1 MKTWLQLITALACTS
16 LVACASGSSSTHP
29 GRAGDPRAQEKV
41 TPGDST
47 AAVGGAGT
55 AGGEVRLE
63 RVTFPSEGETLV
75 GVVYL
80 PAGMK
85 PGEKLPLVIVAGSWT
100 TVKEQMAGL
109 YAQRLAEAGIPAM
122 TFDFRFFGESGG
134 QPRQY
139 ESPEKKIQDIQNAVR
154 FARTLPFVDSK
165 RLGGLGVC
173 ASAGYM
179 AHAIARGAPL
189 KSFATVA
196 AWMHDA
202 RTVRS
207 LYGGEAGVRRRLQAG
222 EAARARYEK
231 TGEVEYV
238 PAHSSTDER
247 AAMVSPLDYY
257 SKPSRGAIP
266 QWTNRFTVMSWPEW
280 LRFDAL
286 EAAPKVR
293 VPTLFV
299 HTDESALPDNVGRF
313 AAAMP
318 GPKDLFWIEGQHLD
332 FYDREPYV
340 TKAVAAVADHFERTL
355 RRSGPSSASLQSS
368 RE

>member
-1 MKTWLQLITALACTS
+1 MKTRFQLITALACTA
-16 LVACASGSSSTHP
+16 LVACASHSP
-29 GRAGDPRAQEKV
+29 GTPRSESRGIPNPRGQERAAG
-41 TPGDST
+41 
-47 AAVGGAGT
+47 VGGAGSV
-55 AGGEVRLE
+55 GGEVRLE

-109 YAQRLAEAGIPAM
+109 YARRLAEAGIPAM

-154 FARTLPFVDSK
+154 FARTLPYVDTK

-207 LYGGEAGVRRRLQAG
+207 LYGGEAGVRQRLQAG

-238 PAHSSTDER
+238 PAHSNTDKR
-247 AAMVSPLDYY
+247 AAMFSPLDYY
-257 SKPSRGAIP
+257 SNPSRGAVP
-266 QWTNRFTVMSWPEW
+266 QWDNRFTVMSWPEW

-286 EAAPKVR
+286 EAAPEVR

-355 RRSGPSSASLQSS
+355 RRSAPLPSLQSS
-368 RE
+368 RRE